1 MGSRPGTILATD
13 VFCLAFRRVRD
24 FVGRHMQ
31 EQELIWMPMPSDRF
45 VSRPSDGDIS
55 SAATSFVDDMTIV
68 NADPRADQL
77 MISTA
82 KTFDILYEAALR
94 VGMRLN
100 ESKTV
105 AMRKFRQ

>member
-45 VSRPSDGDIS
+45 VSRPSERDIS
-55 SAATSFVDDMTIV
+55 SPATSFVDDMTRV
-68 NADPRADQL
+68 NATPRADL
-77 MISTA
+77 SLLTTV
-82 KTFDILYEAALR
+82 KTLDILYEAVSR
-94 VGMRLN
+94 VGTRLN
-100 ESKTV
+100 ESK
-105 AMRKFRQ
+105 RCP